1 MSTYNGSFPS
11 AAACGCTAVW
21 GWSPARKSFWSAGG
35 ITYDAN
41 QTSGTC
47 AHRNVFQRP
56 DTNFRMQGRREEGW
70 LPGKEPAGNFRMQ
83 GHPESPWVP
92 GEEPAACDHVA
103 VWVSDHHW
111 TIKVKGITPLGTL
124 PSRFPVGR
132 CGACLAE
139 VPRPPHPGDTP
150 PAPEMVIEYTMTD
163 ETPRP
168 EKHVLPR
175 APSSDRG
182 WTRAEFASKVLPYD
196 EVLVAA
202 RGTKWVMLEG
212 GINPGQ
218 IAQGVWVTTHR
229 GERRV
234 LILAGIHPGV
244 PYAGYVTVK
253 VLHRS
258 GDVHTSMHCTE
269 CGAGEGELHRRGDEC
284 PGLRKM
290 RHRAGL
296 SLERPC
302 ESAIAHVKETRL
314 RPYKSEQAVMMVDDM
329 SEPP

>member
-56 DTNFRMQGRREEGW
+56 DTNFRRQGRREEGW
-70 LPGKEPAGNFRMQ
+70 LPGKEPAPFTA
-83 GHPESPWVP
+83 
-92 GEEPAACDHVA
+92 PAYPAEA
-103 VWVSDHHW
+103 A
-111 TIKVKGITPLGTL
+111 
-124 PSRFPVGR
+124 R
-132 CGACLAE
+132 CAERLAAQFT
-139 VPRPPHPGDTP
+139 R
-150 PAPEMVIEYTMTD
+150 
-163 ETPRP
+163 
-168 EKHVLPR
+168 
-175 APSSDRG
+175 SSTADRG
-182 WTRAEFASKVLPYD
+182 WTRAEFASKVLADD
-196 EVLVAA
+196 EVMVAA
-202 RGTKWVMLEG
+202 RGQKWAVGE

-234 LILAGIHPGV
+234 LILADLDN
-244 PYAGYVTVK
+244 PYSGYVRVTV
-253 VLHRS
+253 LRRC
-258 GDVHTSMHCTE
+258 GDVRTSLHCTE
-269 CGAGEGELHRRGDEC
+269 CGAGEGALHRGGEEC

-290 RHRAGL
+290 RHNAGL
-296 SLERPC
+296 RIEPPGA
-302 ESAIAHVKETRL
+302 SAIGHVKETRL
-314 RPYKSEQAVMMVDDM
+314 RPYKSELAVMMVDDM

>member
-1 MSTYNGSFPS
+1 MSAP
-11 AAACGCTAVW
+11 CGCTAVW

-56 DTNFRMQGRREEGW
+56 DTNFRRQGRREEGW
-70 LPGKEPAGNFRMQ
+70 LPGKEPAPFTA
-83 GHPESPWVP
+83 
-92 GEEPAACDHVA
+92 PAYPAEA
-103 VWVSDHHW
+103 A
-111 TIKVKGITPLGTL
+111 
-124 PSRFPVGR
+124 R
-132 CGACLAE
+132 CAERLAAQFT
-139 VPRPPHPGDTP
+139 R
-150 PAPEMVIEYTMTD
+150 
-163 ETPRP
+163 
-168 EKHVLPR
+168 
-175 APSSDRG
+175 SSTADRG

-302 ESAIAHVKETRL
+302 ESAIGYVKETRL
-314 RPYKSEQAVMMVDDM
+314 RPYKSELAVMMVDDM